1 MALFN
6 AEKPLM
12 QLAPVNWQAS
22 SLQKYDAP
30 APRYTSYPSANQFL
44 DSFNAKDYRQQ
55 LGVVGDNIAPLS
67 LYLHVP
73 FCRQNCF
80 YCACNKIVTR
90 DANKVQRYIEAL
102 RRELK
107 LQGALHGRRRVTQLH
122 WGGGTPTYL
131 ARSEMTQ
138 LMHEI
143 GLHFNLDVSGEHD
156 FSIEID
162 PRTVDVA
169 DIALLRGLGFNR
181 VSLGIQDFHLPVQ
194 RLINRV
200 QDYDQIEAIT
210 EAVRENGFDSLNF
223 DLIYGLPGQTVETF
237 KETLAKVVA
246 LSPDRIACYNYAHLP
261 DRFPGQRAIDIVDLP
276 PPEEKLALMQL
287 CGEYLQAH
295 GYGYIGM
302 DHFVK
307 PDDSL
312 AVAARN
318 GLLQRNFQGY
328 STVLAPDTLGL
339 GPSSISQ
346 LGGMYVQ
353 NASSLN
359 DYCIALELG
368 ELAIA
373 RGYSMNVDDQIRRD
387 IIMSLACHLS
397 LDINS
402 LQKKYGIS
410 FFDSFVYE
418 LEELAPFVDDGL
430 ISIKPDGITVLNE
443 GRLLIR
449 SICMA
454 FDAFHRDEASRK
466 IFSRSI

>member
-1 MALFN
+1 
-6 AEKPLM
+6 M
-12 QLAPVNWQAS
+12 QLAPVNWQAN
-22 SLQKYDAP
+22 SLEKYDSP
-30 APRYTSYPSANQFL
+30 APRYTSYPSANQFITH
-44 DSFNAKDYRQQ
+44 FTAKDYRQQ
-55 LGVVGDNIAPLS
+55 LGLVADNIAPLS

-90 DANKVQRYIEAL
+90 DNSKVQRYIDAL

-138 LMHEI
+138 IMYEI
-143 GLHFNLDVSGEHD
+143 GQHFNLAVDEAHD

-181 VSLGIQDFHLPVQ
+181 VSLGIQDFNLPVQ

-200 QDYDQIEAIT
+200 QDFDQVEALT
-210 EAVRENGFDSLNF
+210 EAVRENGFNSLNF
-223 DLIYGLPGQTVETF
+223 DLIYGLPGQTVASFE
-237 KETLAKVVA
+237 ETLAKVVA

-261 DRFPGQRAIDIVDLP
+261 DRFPGQRAIDAVDLP
-276 PPEEKLALMQL
+276 TPAVKLELMRL
-287 CGEYLQAH
+287 CGQYLQAH
-295 GYGYIGM
+295 GYSYIGM

-307 PDDSL
+307 PTDSL
-312 AVAARN
+312 AIAAN
-318 GLLQRNFQGY
+318 EGLLQRNFQGY
-328 STVLAPDTLGL
+328 STIMAPDTLGL

-346 LGGMYVQ
+346 LGPMYVQ

-359 DYCIALELG
+359 DYCEALEQG

-373 RGYSMNVDDQIRRD
+373 RGYVMNVDDQIRRD
-387 IIMSLACHLS
+387 IIMSLACHLQ
-397 LDINS
+397 LDIKA
-402 LQKKYGIS
+402 LQQKYGIS

-430 ISIKPDGITVLNE
+430 LCIKPDSISVAKE

-449 SICMA
+449 NICMA
-454 FDAFHRDEASRK
+454 FDAFHRNETSRK